1 MKKTESDGKVA
12 DDLPLGTTPAFARMH
27 KWIKRG
33 VFVCLFALVVEGAF
47 TVPALA
53 IWYGW
58 PQLSFQEICSELMK
72 VRYSDDTMECEY
84 PYPLFGPPEGAAGK
98 DTAEDEWGI
107 QPTPGWDRIGFRE
120 LVHNRDEREGR

>member
-84 PYPLFGPPEGAAGK
+84 PPYPLFGPPEGAAGK
-98 DTAEDEWGI
+98 DTAEDEWGD
-107 QPTPGWDRIGFRE
+107 PAHARMGPHR
-120 LVHNRDEREGR
+120 LP